1 MAAIGLLVPLSRFI
15 DEDGNPASG
24 WYLGTFITGTD
35 TETPTYSDG
44 DLTVQNENPIEL
56 DSSGSATIY
65 VASTP
70 ALKLVMYDADMVL
83 QWTVDPVAAAEVAT

>member
-1 MAAIGLLVPLSRFI
+1 V
-15 DEDGNPASG
+15 E
-24 WYLGTFITGTD
+24 
-35 TETPTYSDG
+35 
-44 DLTVQNENPIEL
+44 NENPIEL